1 MLNLYKKTFRELS
14 ATLPAIMNEE
24 DALDCVRSL
33 SQVHILSFDECVS
46 GAIPNIFLYQK
57 QEDKKHL
64 SIEDVQWFLRDVS
77 ESPYE
82 GKALYLLRDF
92 DEATLKAMNAML
104 KILEEPPKY
113 AIILLVVKNPESLLE
128 TIRSRC
134 LLFSWLQEK
143 YILEAEKKEWI
154 ESYFLGDVAPLISYI
169 HNEKITKEEAQG
181 ILLFAS
187 KKATK
192 EVLEKIEKG
201 LIEIFG
207 INETPRNI
215 LDRVFL

>member
-1 MLNLYKKTFRELS
+1 MLNLYQKTFFGS
-14 ATLPAIMNEE
+14 NITLPAIMDEE
-24 DALDCVRSL
+24 DALDCVRAL
-33 SQVHILSFDECVS
+33 SHIHILSLDECIS
-46 GAIPNIFLYQK
+46 GSIPNIFLYQK

-64 SIEDVQWFLRDVS
+64 SIEDIQWFLRDVS

-82 GKALYLLRDF
+82 GKALYLMRDF

-113 AIILLVVKNPESLLE
+113 AIILLIVKNPESLIE

-134 LLFSWLQEK
+134 LLFSWSQEK
-143 YILEAEKKEWI
+143 YELEAEKKEWI
-154 ESYFLGDVAPLISYI
+154 DLYFSGNVSPLISYI
-169 HNEKITKEEAQG
+169 YNERITKEEAQN

-201 LIEIFG
+201 LIELFG
-207 INETPRNI
+207 VNETPRNI